1 MAKKQTFQDKLK
13 QKEARK
19 EYLKVVKA
27 VKAEN
32 GAWKFSTKMVP
43 VTDENRDSLY
53 K

>member
-27 VKAEN
+27 VKTES
-32 GAWKFSTKMVP
+32 GSWKFATKMVP
-43 VTDENRDSLY
+43 ITDENRNSVY

>member
-13 QKEARK
+13 QKEAAK

-27 VKAEN
+27 VKTKD
-32 GAWKFSTKMVP
+32 GAWKFNTRMVELNDETKGEV
-43 VTDENRDSLY
+43 Y